1 MNIFLKKVELIYIRG
16 LIKEMAI
23 EFKVNFGKKKAE
35 FYSRASRATRKS
47 VREDKYFAKI
57 ADKLVPADE
66 VIW

>member
-1 MNIFLKKVELIYIRG
+1 
-16 LIKEMAI
+16 MAI